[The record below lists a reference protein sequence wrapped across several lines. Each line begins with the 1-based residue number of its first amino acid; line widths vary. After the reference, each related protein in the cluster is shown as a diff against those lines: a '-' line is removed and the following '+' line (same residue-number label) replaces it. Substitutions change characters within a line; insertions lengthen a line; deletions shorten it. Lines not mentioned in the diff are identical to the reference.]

1 MGSKKKGRDRRGIVY
16 STDPDFEYQDDR
28 DQEETLEPSEQK
40 LVVRIDRRQRKGKEV
55 TLVEGFVGSD
65 EDLADLG
72 RDLRKACGA
81 GGSAKDG
88 FILVQ
93 GDVRDKVVTWLEKAG
108 YGARRGN

>member
-28 DQEETLEPSEQK
+28 DQEEALEPLEQK

-65 EDLADLG
+65 EDLANLG

-93 GDVRDKVVTWLEKAG
+93 GDVRDKVVAWLEKAG